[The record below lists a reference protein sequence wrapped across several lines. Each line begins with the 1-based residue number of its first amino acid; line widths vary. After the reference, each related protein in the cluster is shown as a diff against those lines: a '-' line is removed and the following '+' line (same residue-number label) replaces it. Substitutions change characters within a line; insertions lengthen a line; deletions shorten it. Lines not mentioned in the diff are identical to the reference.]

1 MNHHTVSTPAG
12 LVSLSS
18 LSTDADTVGTL
29 HAWLSHPGSAYWG
42 MRHMAPEQISAF
54 FRDWQ
59 SSPHRQVH
67 MVRIDGLRVVL
78 AVYYDPAAVELDGSY
93 PHEPGDLGMHLLVA
107 PSRTPVPGTTA
118 AVIGAICETAFGPL
132 GARRVVVEPDIRNTA
147 VHRLNARAGFREG
160 GAVELADKTALLSF
174 CDVGDFRAS
183 EIGRTTRAVSS
194 SPPSAGAVPHA
205 HLTGHAMRRAH
216 RHLCAKALAEF
227 SHERLVSPQP
237 TADPDVYE
245 VRAGEERW
253 LFRGRVLP
261 LEHWVVDEGSL
272 RREVAGEPVEPDA
285 PALIT
290 ALAPVLG
297 IPASLVGVY
306 LEEIAATLGSAAF
319 CLHHRARPVQELAG
333 ADLQEVEAAMTEG
346 HPGFVANN
354 GRIGLGLTDRHRYT
368 PEAPATVRLV
378 WLAARRELSHLAT
391 VTGLEEDEHYRREFD
406 GDDLDRCDTRLR
418 ELGLDPDGYRLIP
431 VHPWQWEHKIA
442 VAFGPDLARR
452 DLVHLGESRSE
463 YRPQQSVRTFFDVT
477 RPERGYVKTALAVQN
492 MGFTRGL
499 SPRYMR
505 DTPAV
510 NDWVAGLVAGD
521 PVLRALD
528 FGVLREVAA
537 VGYTGDAY
545 HRAAESGVSDEGP
558 HTKMIAALWRESPVP
573 RLAEGERAFTL
584 ASLLHVDLHGCP
596 LVVEHLERSGA
607 DARTW
612 LRALLD
618 AYVLPVARCLLAHG
632 LVFMPHG
639 ENVIVVIG
647 PDNLPRRVL
656 FKDIGEEVAVVTDR
670 PLPEGI
676 ERIRHVVDAETAA
689 LSIHTDV
696 MDGVLRH
703 LAAILDESGVL
714 PASEFWDETRRCLL
728 ALGGDGDVDI
738 DRTEIDEA
746 TWQALFAPRFKHSC
760 LNRLQLR
767 DTRQMVDLTDQAG
780 SLQFAGTLANPL
792 ASSPTDPAGRAGR
805 TNREERTGHEGRTR
819 REKRTSREERSE
831 HVGRE
836 AGVRNALLDDGARSV
851 S

>member
-1 MNHHTVSTPAG
+1 MTHTVSTPAG

-18 LSTDADTVGTL
+18 LPTDPDTIGTL

-42 MRHMAPEQISAF
+42 MRHMTPGQISEF
-54 FRDWQ
+54 FHDWQ
-59 SSPHRQVH
+59 ASPHRQVH
-67 MVRIDGLRVVL
+67 MAHIDGLRAGL
-78 AVYYDPAAVELDGSY
+78 AVFYDPAAVELDGRY

-118 AVIGAICETAFGPL
+118 AVIGAICEAAFGPL
-132 GARRVVVEPDIRNTA
+132 GARRVVVEPDMDNTA
-147 VHRLNARAGFREG
+147 VHRLNARAGFREDG
-160 GAVELADKTALLSF
+160 PLRLPDKTALLSF
-174 CDVGDFRAS
+174 CDVDDFRAS
-183 EIGRTTRAVSS
+183 EIGRTTRYVWSS
-194 SPPSAGAVPHA
+194 SPSPAAAPHA
-205 HLTGHAMRRAH
+205 HLSGHAMRRAH

-227 SHERLVSPQP
+227 SHERLLSPQA
-237 TADPDVYE
+237 TAEPGVFE
-245 VRAGEERW
+245 VRAESETW
-253 LFRGRVLP
+253 TFRARVLP
-261 LEHWVVDEGSL
+261 LEHWVVDEGSI
-272 RREVAGEPVEPDA
+272 RREVGGERAEPDA
-285 PALIT
+285 QALVT
-290 ALAPVLG
+290 AFAPVLG
-297 IPASLVGVY
+297 IPGSLVGIY

-319 CLHHRARPVQELAG
+319 CLHHRNRPVQELAT

-378 WLAARRELSHLAT
+378 WLAARRDRSHLAT
-391 VTGLEEDEHYRREFD
+391 VSGLEEREHYLREF
-406 GDDLDRCDTRLR
+406 GREDLDRCDARLR
-418 ELGLDPDGYRLIP
+418 ELGLAPEEYRLLP
-431 VHPWQWEHKIA
+431 VHPWQWEHKIS

-452 DLVHLGESRSE
+452 DLVHLGESRSD
-463 YRPQQSVRTFFDVT
+463 YRAQQSVRTFFDVS

-510 NDWVAGLVAGD
+510 NDWVAGLVADD
-521 PVLRALD
+521 PVLRSLD
-528 FGVLREVAA
+528 FGILREIAA

-545 HRAAESGVSDEGP
+545 HRAAASGVSEEGP

-573 RLAEGERAFTL
+573 RLSDGERAFTL
-584 ASLLHVDLHGCP
+584 ASLLHVDLHGRP
-596 LVVEHLERSGA
+596 LVVEHLERSGVQ
-607 DARTW
+607 ARTW

-647 PDNLPRRVL
+647 PDHLPRRVL

-670 PLPEGI
+670 PLPAGI
-676 ERIRHVVDAETAA
+676 ERIRHIVDAETAA

-703 LAAILDESGVL
+703 LAAICDEAGVL
-714 PASEFWDETRRCLL
+714 PATEFWEETRRCLL
-728 ALGGDGDVDI
+728 ALVDGGGDVAAPDGDGDGVDSAI
-738 DRTEIDEA
+738 WHAIV
-746 TWQALFAPRFKHSC
+746 APRFRHSC

-792 ASSPTDPAGRAGR
+792 AVDPLAPVPSDAAERPEDR
-805 TNREERTGHEGRTR
+805 TNREERVVASQR
-819 REKRTSREERSE
+819 
-831 HVGRE
+831 
-836 AGVRNALLDDGARSV
+836 
-851 S
+851 